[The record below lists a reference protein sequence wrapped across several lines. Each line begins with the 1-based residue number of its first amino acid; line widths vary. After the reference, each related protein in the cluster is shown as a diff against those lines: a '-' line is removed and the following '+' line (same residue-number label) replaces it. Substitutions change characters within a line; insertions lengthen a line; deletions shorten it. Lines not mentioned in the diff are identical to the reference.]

1 MDDLKNTP
9 VRLELDQLG
18 KLADLMIYRLPGC
31 SDLMVRK
38 ELQRVSREFTRA
50 TGGFREI
57 LTITPADDTYT
68 YDLLPS
74 FDATI
79 EMVST
84 VTMFDVVV
92 AGNLYD
98 VTDGDPVRITF
109 DEDWFDN
116 AYAAAETSEL
126 TGSAVVMLVPEI
138 GCESFPDHFLKRNG
152 EAIVAG
158 ALMNLARIPNMPWT
172 NPSMAVSEGI
182 IYQNFL
188 NDATIRRINGMVQRD
203 MNNRS
208 SVSWIQGR

>member
-1 MDDLKNTP
+1 MGDLTSTP

-57 LTITPADDTYT
+57 LTITPEENTYT

-92 AGNLYD
+92 ADNLYD
-98 VTDGDPVRITF
+98 VIDGDPVRITF
-109 DEDWFDN
+109 HEDWFDN
-116 AYAAAETSEL
+116 AYDAAETADL

-188 NDATIRRINGMVQRD
+188 NDAAIRRINGMIQRD

-208 SVSWIQGR
+208 SVSWLQGR

>member
-1 MDDLKNTP
+1 MGDLTNTP

-57 LTITPADDTYT
+57 LTITPEENTYT

-92 AGNLYD
+92 ADNLYD

-109 DEDWFDN
+109 HEDWFDN
-116 AYAAAETSEL
+116 AYAAADTADM
-126 TGSAVVMLVPEI
+126 TGSVVVMLVPEI

-188 NDATIRRINGMVQRD
+188 NDATIRRINGMIQRD

-208 SVSWIQGR
+208 SVSWLQGR

>member
-1 MDDLKNTP
+1 MGDLTNTP

-57 LTITPADDTYT
+57 LTITPEENTYT

-92 AGNLYD
+92 ADNLYD

-109 DEDWFDN
+109 REDWFDN
-116 AYAAAETSEL
+116 AYDAADTADM
-126 TGSAVVMLVPEI
+126 TGSVVVMLVPEI

-172 NPSMAVSEGI
+172 NPSMAASEGI

-188 NDATIRRINGMVQRD
+188 NDATIRRINGMIQRD

-208 SVSWIQGR
+208 SVSWLQGR

>member
-1 MDDLKNTP
+1 MGDLTNTP

-57 LTITPADDTYT
+57 LTITPEDDTYT

-98 VTDGDPVRITF
+98 VTDGDPARITF
-109 DEDWFDN
+109 HEDWFDN
-116 AYAAAETSEL
+116 AYDAAETADL

-188 NDATIRRINGMVQRD
+188 NDAAIRRINGMIQRD

-208 SVSWIQGR
+208 SVSWLQGR

>member
-1 MDDLKNTP
+1 MGDLTSTP

-57 LTITPADDTYT
+57 LTITPEDDTYT

-92 AGNLYD
+92 ADNLYD
-98 VTDGDPVRITF
+98 VTDGDPARITF

-116 AYAAAETSEL
+116 AYDAAETADL

-188 NDATIRRINGMVQRD
+188 NDAAIRRINGMIQRD

-208 SVSWIQGR
+208 SVSWLQGR